1 MLSARVN
8 PLGYQSMSVV
18 GGINKDCETEL
29 EEMNGHVC
37 EQHQISDGHIQSSA
51 RLRVQM
57 PTGVLPDEVC
67 GNCPAA
73 TEPLAAV
80 ARHAELRAVR
90 VQRGCYHFRFLLK
103 SKALTRVLTRAIK
116 THFIVTSKHTL
127 LCSLEG

>member
-37 EQHQISDGHIQSSA
+37 EQHQISDDHIQLSA
-51 RLRVQM
+51 RLRVKM

-73 TEPLAAV
+73 VNPWPQSQGTPSSEDYAYYVV
-80 ARHAELRAVR
+80 A
-90 VQRGCYHFRFLLK
+90 
-103 SKALTRVLTRAIK
+103 T
-116 THFIVTSKHTL
+116 TSDP
-127 LCSLEG
+127 S